1 MKKLF
6 ALLLAM
12 TLVFSLAACGDNNT
26 TDPDKDNPGVSQSG
40 ENNDSQG
47 GTENQGGEEN
57 NGGNNGD
64 GNTETYDLTTVAG
77 YLAQY
82 GYSESDF
89 SSTKNF
95 TRMKST
101 STKSS
106 GEIVNVGVYVSEG
119 LTDDEK
125 TAWVDSFITLVK
137 GKSDD
142 GKVYKYDYFKGI
154 QAEQIDPAVDFATFG
169 GVMAYKADGKTVV
182 VELSITN
189 GVDSDNPDD
198 AMSFADIGFEFE

>member
-12 TLVFSLAACGDNNT
+12 MLAFSLAACGNN
-26 TDPDKDNPGVSQSG
+26 DDNPSG
-40 ENNDSQG
+40 SEGDKPGTSQG
-47 GTENQGGEEN
+47 GESN
-57 NGGNNGD
+57 NGGESTNNGD
-64 GNTETYDLTTVAG
+64 NNTETYDLTTVAG

-82 GYSESDF
+82 GYSENDF

-106 GEIVNVGVYVSEG
+106 GEIVNVGVYISEG
-119 LTDDEK
+119 LTEDEK

-142 GKVYKYDYFKGI
+142 GKVYKYDYFNGI
-154 QAEQIDPAVDFATFG
+154 QTDEIEPAVDFATFG

-182 VELSITN
+182 VELSVTN

-198 AMSFADIGFEFE
+198 AMSFANIGFEFE

>member
-1 MKKLF
+1 MKKLL
-6 ALLLAM
+6 AILLALM
-12 TLVFSLAACGDNNT
+12 MVFALAACGNNET
-26 TDPDKDNPGVSQSG
+26 PSGSEGDKPGTSQGGESNNGG
-40 ENNDSQG
+40 ENN
-47 GTENQGGEEN
+47 N
-57 NGGNNGD
+57 NGGESTNNGD
-64 GNTETYDLTTVAG
+64 NNTETYDLTTVAG

-106 GEIVNVGVYVSEG
+106 GEIVNVGVYISEG

-125 TAWVDSFITLVK
+125 TAWIDNFITLAES
-137 GKSDD
+137 KSDD

-154 QAEQIDPAVDFATFG
+154 QTDEIEPAVDFAMFG

-182 VELSITN
+182 VELSVTN

-198 AMSFADIGFEFE
+198 AMSFANIGFEFE

>member
-1 MKKLF
+1 MKKIF

-12 TLVFSLAACGDNNT
+12 MMIFSLAACGDNTT

-40 ENNDSQG
+40 ENNDRQG

-106 GEIVNVGVYVSEG
+106 GEIVNVGVYISEG
-119 LTDDEK
+119 LTEDEK
-125 TAWVDSFITLVK
+125 TTWIDNFITLAES
-137 GKSDD
+137 KSDD

-154 QAEQIDPAVDFATFG
+154 QTDEIEPAVDFATFG
-169 GVMAYKADGKTVV
+169 GVMAYRADGKTVV

-189 GVDSDNPDD
+189 GVDSDDPDD
-198 AMSFADIGFEFE
+198 AMSFANIGFEFE

>member
-1 MKKLF
+1 MKKLVALRLVCMMIF
-6 ALLLAM
+6 A
-12 TLVFSLAACGDNNT
+12 LAACGDSET
-26 TDPDKDNPGVSQSG
+26 PSGSEGDKPGT
-40 ENNDSQG
+40 SQG
-47 GTENQGGEEN
+47 GESN
-57 NGGNNGD
+57 NGGESTNNGD
-64 GNTETYDLTTVAG
+64 KNTETYDLTTVAG

-106 GEIVNVGVYVSEG
+106 GEIVNVGVYISEG
-119 LTDDEK
+119 LTEDEK

-142 GKVYKYDYFKGI
+142 GKVYKYDYFNGI
-154 QAEQIDPAVDFATFG
+154 QTDEIEPAVDFATFG

-182 VELSITN
+182 VELSVTN

-198 AMSFADIGFEFE
+198 AMSFANIGFEFE

>member
-1 MKKLF
+1 MKKIL
-6 ALLLAM
+6 AILLALM
-12 TLVFSLAACGDNNT
+12 MVFALAACGNNET
-26 TDPDKDNPGVSQSG
+26 PSGSEGDKPGTSQGGESNNGG
-40 ENNDSQG
+40 ENN
-47 GTENQGGEEN
+47 
-57 NGGNNGD
+57 NNGD
-64 GNTETYDLTTVAG
+64 NNTETYDLTTVAG

-106 GEIVNVGVYVSEG
+106 GEIVNVGVYISEG
-119 LTDDEK
+119 LTEDEK

-154 QAEQIDPAVDFATFG
+154 QTDEIEPAVDFATFG

-182 VELSITN
+182 VELSVTN
-189 GVDSDNPDD
+189 GVDSDDPDD
-198 AMSFADIGFEFE
+198 AMSFANIGFEFE

>member
-1 MKKLF
+1 MKKLLAILLALMMVF
-6 ALLLAM
+6 AL
-12 TLVFSLAACGDNNT
+12 VACGNNETPSGSEGDKPGTSQGGESNNGGESTNNGDNNT
-26 TDPDKDNPGVSQSG
+26 
-40 ENNDSQG
+40 
-47 GTENQGGEEN
+47 
-57 NGGNNGD
+57 
-64 GNTETYDLTTVAG
+64 ETYVLTTVAG

-106 GEIVNVGVYVSEG
+106 GEIVNVGVYISEG

-125 TAWVDSFITLVK
+125 TAWIDNFITLAES
-137 GKSDD
+137 KSDD

-169 GVMAYKADGKTVV
+169 GVMAYRADGKTVV

-189 GVDSDNPDD
+189 GVDSDDPDD
-198 AMSFADIGFEFE
+198 AMSFANIGFEFE

>member
-1 MKKLF
+1 MKR
-6 ALLLAM
+6 LLAFL
-12 TLVFSLAACGDNNT
+12 LVAIMAFSLVACGNNET
-26 TDPDKDNPGVSQSG
+26 PSGSEGGTPGTSQGGESNNGG
-40 ENNDSQG
+40 ENN
-47 GTENQGGEEN
+47 N
-57 NGGNNGD
+57 NGGESTNNGD
-64 GNTETYDLTTVAG
+64 NNTETYDLTTVAG

-106 GEIVNVGVYVSEG
+106 GEIVNVGVYISEG

-125 TAWVDSFITLVK
+125 TAWIDNFITLAES
-137 GKSDD
+137 KSDD

-154 QAEQIDPAVDFATFG
+154 QTDEIEPAVDFATFG
-169 GVMAYKADGKTVV
+169 GVMAYRADGKTVV

-189 GVDSDNPDD
+189 GVDSDDPDD

>member
-1 MKKLF
+1 MKKLL
-6 ALLLAM
+6 AILLALM
-12 TLVFSLAACGDNNT
+12 MVFVLAACGNNET
-26 TDPDKDNPGVSQSG
+26 PSGSEGDKPGTSQGGESNNGG
-40 ENNDSQG
+40 ENN
-47 GTENQGGEEN
+47 NNNCGEST
-57 NGGNNGD
+57 NNGD
-64 GNTETYDLTTVAG
+64 NNTETYDLTTVAG

-106 GEIVNVGVYVSEG
+106 GEIVNVGVYISEG

-125 TAWVDSFITLVK
+125 TVWIDNFITLAES
-137 GKSDD
+137 KSDD
-142 GKVYKYDYFKGI
+142 GKVYKYDYFNGI
-154 QAEQIDPAVDFATFG
+154 QTDEIEPAVDFATFG
-169 GVMAYKADGKTVV
+169 GVMAYRADGKTVV

-189 GVDSDNPDD
+189 GADSDDPDD
-198 AMSFADIGFEFE
+198 AMSFANIGFEFE

>member
-12 TLVFSLAACGDNNT
+12 MLAFSLAACGNN
-26 TDPDKDNPGVSQSG
+26 DDNPSG
-40 ENNDSQG
+40 SEGDKPGTSQG
-47 GTENQGGEEN
+47 GESN
-57 NGGNNGD
+57 NGGESTNNGD
-64 GNTETYDLTTVAG
+64 NNTETYDLTTVAG

-106 GEIVNVGVYVSEG
+106 GEIVNVGVYISEG
-119 LTDDEK
+119 LTEDEK

-142 GKVYKYDYFKGI
+142 GKVYKYDYFNGI
-154 QAEQIDPAVDFATFG
+154 QTDEIEPAVDFATFG

-182 VELSITN
+182 VELSVTN

-198 AMSFADIGFEFE
+198 AMSFANIGFEFE

>member
-1 MKKLF
+1 MKKLL
-6 ALLLAM
+6 AILLAAM
-12 TLVFSLAACGDNNT
+12 MVFALAACGNNET
-26 TDPDKDNPGVSQSG
+26 PSGSEGDKPGTSQGGESNNGG
-40 ENNDSQG
+40 ENN
-47 GTENQGGEEN
+47 N
-57 NGGNNGD
+57 NGGESTNNGD
-64 GNTETYDLTTVAG
+64 NNTETYDLTTVAG

-106 GEIVNVGVYVSEG
+106 GEIVNVGVYISEG
-119 LTDDEK
+119 LTEDEK

-182 VELSITN
+182 VELSVTN

-198 AMSFADIGFEFE
+198 AMSFANIGFEFE

>member
-6 ALLLAM
+6 AILLAAM
-12 TLVFSLAACGDNNT
+12 MVLSLAACGNNET
-26 TDPDKDNPGVSQSG
+26 PSGSEGDKPGT
-40 ENNDSQG
+40 SQG
-47 GTENQGGEEN
+47 GESN
-57 NGGNNGD
+57 NGGESTNNGD
-64 GNTETYDLTTVAG
+64 NNTETYDLTTVAG

-106 GEIVNVGVYVSEG
+106 GEIVNVGVYISEG
-119 LTDDEK
+119 LTEDEK

-142 GKVYKYDYFKGI
+142 GKVYKYDYFNGI
-154 QAEQIDPAVDFATFG
+154 QTDEIEPAVDFATFG

-182 VELSITN
+182 VELSVTN

-198 AMSFADIGFEFE
+198 AMSFANIGFEFE

>member
-1 MKKLF
+1 MKKLL
-6 ALLLAM
+6 AILLAAM
-12 TLVFSLAACGDNNT
+12 MVFALAACGNNET
-26 TDPDKDNPGVSQSG
+26 PSGGEGDKPGTSQGGESNNGG
-40 ENNDSQG
+40 ENN
-47 GTENQGGEEN
+47 
-57 NGGNNGD
+57 NNGD
-64 GNTETYDLTTVAG
+64 NNTETYDLTTVAG

-106 GEIVNVGVYVSEG
+106 GEIVNVGVYISEG

-125 TAWVDSFITLVK
+125 TAWIDNFITLAES
-137 GKSDD
+137 KSDD
-142 GKVYKYDYFKGI
+142 GKVYKYDYFNGI
-154 QAEQIDPAVDFATFG
+154 QTDEIEPAVDFATFG

-182 VELSITN
+182 VELSVTN

-198 AMSFADIGFEFE
+198 AMSFANIGFEFE

>member
-6 ALLLAM
+6 ALLLALM
-12 TLVFSLAACGDNNT
+12 MVFALAACGNNET
-26 TDPDKDNPGVSQSG
+26 PSGSEGDKPGTSQGGESNNGG
-40 ENNDSQG
+40 ENN
-47 GTENQGGEEN
+47 
-57 NGGNNGD
+57 NNGD
-64 GNTETYDLTTVAG
+64 NNTETYDLTTVAG

-106 GEIVNVGVYVSEG
+106 GEIVNVGVYISEG

-125 TAWVDSFITLVK
+125 SAWVDSFITLVK

-142 GKVYKYDYFKGI
+142 GKVYKYDYFNGI
-154 QAEQIDPAVDFATFG
+154 QTDEIEPAVDFATFG

-182 VELSITN
+182 VELSVTN

-198 AMSFADIGFEFE
+198 AMSFANIGFEFE

>member
-1 MKKLF
+1 MKKLL
-6 ALLLAM
+6 AILLAAM
-12 TLVFSLAACGDNNT
+12 MLLSLAACGNNET
-26 TDPDKDNPGVSQSG
+26 PSGSEGDKPGT
-40 ENNDSQG
+40 SQG
-47 GTENQGGEEN
+47 GESN
-57 NGGNNGD
+57 NGGESTNNGD
-64 GNTETYDLTTVAG
+64 NNTETYDLTTVAG

-106 GEIVNVGVYVSEG
+106 GEIVNVGVYISEG
-119 LTDDEK
+119 LTEDEK

-169 GVMAYKADGKTVV
+169 GVMAYRADGKTVV

-189 GVDSDNPDD
+189 GVDSDDPDD
-198 AMSFADIGFEFE
+198 AMSFANIGFEFE

>member
-1 MKKLF
+1 MKKLL
-6 ALLLAM
+6 AILLAAM
-12 TLVFSLAACGDNNT
+12 MVFALAACGNNET
-26 TDPDKDNPGVSQSG
+26 PSGSEGDKPGTSQGGESNNGG
-40 ENNDSQG
+40 ENN
-47 GTENQGGEEN
+47 
-57 NGGNNGD
+57 NNGD
-64 GNTETYDLTTVAG
+64 NNTETYDLTTVAG

-106 GEIVNVGVYVSEG
+106 GEIVNVGVYISEG

-125 TAWVDSFITLVK
+125 TAWIDNFITLAES
-137 GKSDD
+137 KSDD

-169 GVMAYKADGKTVV
+169 GVMAYRADGKTVV

-189 GVDSDNPDD
+189 GVDSDDPDD
-198 AMSFADIGFEFE
+198 AMSFANIGFEFE

>member
-1 MKKLF
+1 MKKLL
-6 ALLLAM
+6 AILLAAM
-12 TLVFSLAACGDNNT
+12 MVFALAACGNNET
-26 TDPDKDNPGVSQSG
+26 PSGSEGDKPGT
-40 ENNDSQG
+40 SQG
-47 GTENQGGEEN
+47 GESN
-57 NGGNNGD
+57 NGGESTNNGD

-106 GEIVNVGVYVSEG
+106 GEIVNVGVYISEG
-119 LTDDEK
+119 LTEDEK

-154 QAEQIDPAVDFATFG
+154 QTDEIEPAVDFATFG
-169 GVMAYKADGKTVV
+169 GVMAYRADGKTVV

-189 GVDSDNPDD
+189 GVDSDDPDD
-198 AMSFADIGFEFE
+198 AMSFANIGFEFE

>member
-1 MKKLF
+1 MKKLL
-6 ALLLAM
+6 AILLAAM
-12 TLVFSLAACGDNNT
+12 MLLSLAACGNNET
-26 TDPDKDNPGVSQSG
+26 PSGSEGDKPGTSQGGESNNGG
-40 ENNDSQG
+40 ENN
-47 GTENQGGEEN
+47 N
-57 NGGNNGD
+57 NGGESTNNGD
-64 GNTETYDLTTVAG
+64 NNTETYDLTTVAG

-106 GEIVNVGVYVSEG
+106 GEIVIVGVYISEV
-119 LTDDEK
+119 LTEDEK

-169 GVMAYKADGKTVV
+169 GVMAYRADGKTVV

-189 GVDSDNPDD
+189 GVDSDDPDD
-198 AMSFADIGFEFE
+198 AMSFANIGFEFE

>member
-1 MKKLF
+1 MKKLL
-6 ALLLAM
+6 AILLAAM
-12 TLVFSLAACGDNNT
+12 MLLSLAACGNNET
-26 TDPDKDNPGVSQSG
+26 PSGSEGDKPGTSQGGESNNGG
-40 ENNDSQG
+40 ENN
-47 GTENQGGEEN
+47 
-57 NGGNNGD
+57 NNGD
-64 GNTETYDLTTVAG
+64 NNTETYDLTTVAG

-106 GEIVNVGVYVSEG
+106 GEIVNVGVYISEG
-119 LTDDEK
+119 LTEDEK

-142 GKVYKYDYFKGI
+142 GKVYKYDYFNGI
-154 QAEQIDPAVDFATFG
+154 QADEIEPAVDFATFG
-169 GVMAYKADGKTVV
+169 GVMAYRADGKTVV
-182 VELSITN
+182 VELSVTN

-198 AMSFADIGFEFE
+198 AMSFANIGFEFE

>member
-6 ALLLAM
+6 ALLIALM
-12 TLVFSLAACGDNNT
+12 MVFSLVACDTGDNPGPN
-26 TDPDKDNPGVSQSG
+26 KDNPGTSQNGG
-40 ENNDSQG
+40 ENN
-47 GTENQGGEEN
+47 NGGEST
-57 NGGNNGD
+57 NNGD
-64 GNTETYDLTTVAG
+64 NNTETYDLTTVAG

-106 GEIVNVGVYVSEG
+106 GEIVNVGVYISEG

-125 TAWVDSFITLVK
+125 TAWIDNFITLAES
-137 GKSDD
+137 KSDD

-154 QAEQIDPAVDFATFG
+154 QTDEIEPAVDFATFG
-169 GVMAYKADGKTVV
+169 GVMAYRADGKTVV

-189 GVDSDNPDD
+189 GVDSDDPDD
-198 AMSFADIGFEFE
+198 AMSFANIGFEFE

>member
-1 MKKLF
+1 MKKLLAILLALMMVF
-6 ALLLAM
+6 AL
-12 TLVFSLAACGDNNT
+12 TACGNNET
-26 TDPDKDNPGVSQSG
+26 PSGSEDDKPGT
-40 ENNDSQG
+40 SQG
-47 GTENQGGEEN
+47 GESN
-57 NGGNNGD
+57 NGGESTNNGD
-64 GNTETYDLTTVAG
+64 NNTETYDLTTVAG

-106 GEIVNVGVYVSEG
+106 GEIVNVGVYISEG
-119 LTDDEK
+119 LTEDEK

-142 GKVYKYDYFKGI
+142 GKVYKYDYFNGI
-154 QAEQIDPAVDFATFG
+154 QTDEIEPAVDFATFG

-182 VELSITN
+182 VELSVTN

-198 AMSFADIGFEFE
+198 AMSFANIGFEFE

>member
-1 MKKLF
+1 MKKLL
-6 ALLLAM
+6 AILLALM
-12 TLVFSLAACGDNNT
+12 MVFALAACGNNET
-26 TDPDKDNPGVSQSG
+26 PSGSEGDKPGT
-40 ENNDSQG
+40 SQG
-47 GTENQGGEEN
+47 GESN
-57 NGGNNGD
+57 NGGESTNNGD
-64 GNTETYDLTTVAG
+64 NNTETYDLTTVAG

-106 GEIVNVGVYVSEG
+106 GEIVNVGVYISEG
-119 LTDDEK
+119 LTEDEK

-142 GKVYKYDYFKGI
+142 GKVYKYDYFNGI
-154 QAEQIDPAVDFATFG
+154 QTDEIEPAVDFATFG
-169 GVMAYKADGKTVV
+169 GVMAYRADGKTVV
-182 VELSITN
+182 VELSVTN

-198 AMSFADIGFEFE
+198 AMSFANIGFEFE

>member
-1 MKKLF
+1 MKKLL
-6 ALLLAM
+6 AILLAAM
-12 TLVFSLAACGDNNT
+12 MLLSLAACGNNET
-26 TDPDKDNPGVSQSG
+26 PSGSEGDKPGTSQGGESNNGG
-40 ENNDSQG
+40 ENN
-47 GTENQGGEEN
+47 
-57 NGGNNGD
+57 NNGD
-64 GNTETYDLTTVAG
+64 NNTETYDLTTVAG

-106 GEIVNVGVYVSEG
+106 GEIVNVGVYISEG

-125 TAWVDSFITLVK
+125 TAWIDNFITLAES
-137 GKSDD
+137 KSDD

-154 QAEQIDPAVDFATFG
+154 QTDEIEPAVDFATFG

-182 VELSITN
+182 VELSVTN

-198 AMSFADIGFEFE
+198 AMSFANIGFEFE

>member
-6 ALLLAM
+6 ALLLALM
-12 TLVFSLAACGDNNT
+12 MVFALAACGNNET
-26 TDPDKDNPGVSQSG
+26 PSGSEGDKPGTSQGGESNNGG
-40 ENNDSQG
+40 ENN
-47 GTENQGGEEN
+47 
-57 NGGNNGD
+57 NNGD
-64 GNTETYDLTTVAG
+64 NNTETYDLTTVAG

-106 GEIVNVGVYVSEG
+106 GEIVNVGVYISEG
-119 LTDDEK
+119 LTEDEK

-142 GKVYKYDYFKGI
+142 GKVYKYDYFNGI
-154 QAEQIDPAVDFATFG
+154 QTDEIEPAVDFATFG

-182 VELSITN
+182 VELSVTN

-198 AMSFADIGFEFE
+198 AMSFANIGFEFE

>member
-6 ALLLAM
+6 ALLLALM
-12 TLVFSLAACGDNNT
+12 MVFALAACGNNET
-26 TDPDKDNPGVSQSG
+26 PSGSEGDKPGTSQGGESNNGG
-40 ENNDSQG
+40 ENN
-47 GTENQGGEEN
+47 
-57 NGGNNGD
+57 NNGD
-64 GNTETYDLTTVAG
+64 NSTGTYDLTTVAG
-77 YLAQY
+77 DLAQY

-106 GEIVNVGVYVSEG
+106 GEIVNVGVYISEG
-119 LTDDEK
+119 LTEDEK

-154 QAEQIDPAVDFATFG
+154 QTDEIEPAVDFATFG

-182 VELSITN
+182 VELSVTN

-198 AMSFADIGFEFE
+198 AMSFANIGFEFE

>member
-1 MKKLF
+1 MKKIF
-6 ALLLAM
+6 ALLIALM
-12 TLVFSLAACGDNNT
+12 MVFALAACGNNET
-26 TDPDKDNPGVSQSG
+26 PSDSEGDKPGT
-40 ENNDSQG
+40 SQG
-47 GTENQGGEEN
+47 GESN
-57 NGGNNGD
+57 NGGGNNNNGGESTNNGD
-64 GNTETYDLTTVAG
+64 NNTETYDLTTVAG

-106 GEIVNVGVYVSEG
+106 GEIVNVGVYISEG
-119 LTDDEK
+119 LTEDEK

-142 GKVYKYDYFKGI
+142 GKVYKYDYFNGI
-154 QAEQIDPAVDFATFG
+154 QTDEIEPAVDFATFG

-182 VELSITN
+182 VELSVTN

-198 AMSFADIGFEFE
+198 AMSFANIGFEFE

>member
-1 MKKLF
+1 MRK
-6 ALLLAM
+6 LLAILLAAM
-12 TLVFSLAACGDNNT
+12 MVFALAACGNNET
-26 TDPDKDNPGVSQSG
+26 PSGSEGDKPGTSQGGESNNGG
-40 ENNDSQG
+40 ENN
-47 GTENQGGEEN
+47 N
-57 NGGNNGD
+57 NGGESTNNGD
-64 GNTETYDLTTVAG
+64 NNTETYDLTTVAG

-106 GEIVNVGVYVSEG
+106 GEIVNVGVYISEG

-125 TAWVDSFITLVK
+125 TAWIDNFITLAES
-137 GKSDD
+137 KSDD

-169 GVMAYKADGKTVV
+169 GVMAYRADGKTVV

-189 GVDSDNPDD
+189 GVDSDDPDD
-198 AMSFADIGFEFE
+198 AMSFANIGFEFE

>member
-6 ALLLAM
+6 ALLLALM
-12 TLVFSLAACGDNNT
+12 MVFALAACGNNET
-26 TDPDKDNPGVSQSG
+26 PSGSEGDKPGTSQGGESNNGG
-40 ENNDSQG
+40 ENN
-47 GTENQGGEEN
+47 
-57 NGGNNGD
+57 NNGD
-64 GNTETYDLTTVAG
+64 NNTETYDLTTVAG

-106 GEIVNVGVYVSEG
+106 GEIVNVGVYISEG
-119 LTDDEK
+119 LTEDEK

-169 GVMAYKADGKTVV
+169 GVMAYRADGKTVV

-189 GVDSDNPDD
+189 GVDSDDPDD
-198 AMSFADIGFEFE
+198 AMSFANIGFEFE

>member
-6 ALLLAM
+6 AFLLALM
-12 TLVFSLAACGDNNT
+12 MVLSLAACDLGNNEN
-26 TDPDKDNPGVSQSG
+26 PNGDNPGTSQGGESNNGG
-40 ENNDSQG
+40 ENN
-47 GTENQGGEEN
+47 N
-57 NGGNNGD
+57 NGGENNNNGD
-64 GNTETYDLTTVAG
+64 NNTETYDLTTVAG

-106 GEIVNVGVYVSEG
+106 GEIVNVGVYISEG
-119 LTDDEK
+119 LTEDEK

-142 GKVYKYDYFKGI
+142 GKVYKYDYFNGI
-154 QAEQIDPAVDFATFG
+154 QTDEIEPAVDFATFG

-182 VELSITN
+182 VELSVTN

-198 AMSFADIGFEFE
+198 AMSFANIGFEFE

>member
-1 MKKLF
+1 MKKLL
-6 ALLLAM
+6 ALLLVGM
-12 TLVFSLAACGDNNT
+12 MIFSLAACGDNNT
-26 TDPDKDNPGVSQSG
+26 TDPDKDSPGVSQSG

-47 GTENQGGEEN
+47 GTENQGVEEN

-106 GEIVNVGVYVSEG
+106 GEIVNVGVYISEG
-119 LTDDEK
+119 LTEDEK

-154 QAEQIDPAVDFATFG
+154 QTDEIEPAVDFATFG
-169 GVMAYKADGKTVV
+169 GVMAYRADGKTVV

-189 GVDSDNPDD
+189 GVDSDDPDD
-198 AMSFADIGFEFE
+198 AMSFANIGFEFE

>member
-1 MKKLF
+1 MKKLL
-6 ALLLAM
+6 AILLALM
-12 TLVFSLAACGDNNT
+12 MVFALAACGNNET
-26 TDPDKDNPGVSQSG
+26 PSGSEGDKPGTSQGGESNNGG
-40 ENNDSQG
+40 ENN
-47 GTENQGGEEN
+47 
-57 NGGNNGD
+57 NNGD
-64 GNTETYDLTTVAG
+64 NNTETYDLTTVAG

-106 GEIVNVGVYVSEG
+106 GEIVNVGVYISEG
-119 LTDDEK
+119 LTEDEK

-142 GKVYKYDYFKGI
+142 GKVYKYDYFNGI
-154 QAEQIDPAVDFATFG
+154 QTDEIEPAVDFATFG

-182 VELSITN
+182 VELSVTN

-198 AMSFADIGFEFE
+198 AMSFANIGFEFE

>member
-1 MKKLF
+1 MKKLL
-6 ALLLAM
+6 AILLAAM
-12 TLVFSLAACGDNNT
+12 MVFALAACGNNET
-26 TDPDKDNPGVSQSG
+26 PSGSEGDKPGTSQGGESNNGG
-40 ENNDSQG
+40 ENN
-47 GTENQGGEEN
+47 
-57 NGGNNGD
+57 NNGD
-64 GNTETYDLTTVAG
+64 NNTETYDLTTVAG

-106 GEIVNVGVYVSEG
+106 GEIVNVGVYISEG
-119 LTDDEK
+119 LTEDEK

-142 GKVYKYDYFKGI
+142 GKVYKYDYFNGI
-154 QAEQIDPAVDFATFG
+154 QTDEIEPAVDFATFG

-182 VELSITN
+182 VELSVTN

-198 AMSFADIGFEFE
+198 AMSFANIGFEFE

>member
-1 MKKLF
+1 MKKLL
-6 ALLLAM
+6 AILLALM
-12 TLVFSLAACGDNNT
+12 MVFALAACGDNET
-26 TDPDKDNPGVSQSG
+26 PSGSEGDKPGTSQGGESNNGG
-40 ENNDSQG
+40 ENN
-47 GTENQGGEEN
+47 N
-57 NGGNNGD
+57 NGGESTNNGD
-64 GNTETYDLTTVAG
+64 NNTETYDLTTVAG

-106 GEIVNVGVYVSEG
+106 GEIVNVGVYISEG

-125 TAWVDSFITLVK
+125 TAWIDNFITLAES
-137 GKSDD
+137 KSDD

-169 GVMAYKADGKTVV
+169 GVMAYRADGKTVV

-198 AMSFADIGFEFE
+198 AMSFANIGFEFE

>member
-1 MKKLF
+1 MKKLL
-6 ALLLAM
+6 AILLAAM
-12 TLVFSLAACGDNNT
+12 MVFALAACGNNET
-26 TDPDKDNPGVSQSG
+26 PSGSEGDKPGTSQGGESNNGG
-40 ENNDSQG
+40 ENN
-47 GTENQGGEEN
+47 
-57 NGGNNGD
+57 NNGD
-64 GNTETYDLTTVAG
+64 NNTETYDLTTVAG

-106 GEIVNVGVYVSEG
+106 GEIVNVGVYISEG
-119 LTDDEK
+119 LTEDEK
-125 TAWVDSFITLVK
+125 TAWADSFITLVK

-142 GKVYKYDYFKGI
+142 GKVYKYDYFNGI
-154 QAEQIDPAVDFATFG
+154 QTDEIEPAVDFATFG

-182 VELSITN
+182 VELSVTN

-198 AMSFADIGFEFE
+198 AMSFANIGFEFE

>member
-6 ALLLAM
+6 ALLIALM
-12 TLVFSLAACGDNNT
+12 MVFALAACGNNET
-26 TDPDKDNPGVSQSG
+26 PSGSEGDKPGTSQGGESNNGG
-40 ENNDSQG
+40 ENN
-47 GTENQGGEEN
+47 
-57 NGGNNGD
+57 NNGD
-64 GNTETYDLTTVAG
+64 NNTETYDLTTVAG

-106 GEIVNVGVYVSEG
+106 GEIVNVGVYISEG
-119 LTDDEK
+119 LTEDEK

-142 GKVYKYDYFKGI
+142 GKVYKYDYFNGI
-154 QAEQIDPAVDFATFG
+154 QTDEIEPAVDFATFG

-182 VELSITN
+182 VELSVTN

-198 AMSFADIGFEFE
+198 AMSFANIGFEFE